1 MFVDLNEHANQ
12 TPGPRPPGFLVIL
25 VAALTIT
32 WFGPGTRVIADEDES
47 RLRQRITELEAEN
60 RALRK
65 IITGI
70 QGALESLPK
79 TSLPKT
85 DNLHKLRIVVMPGN
99 WGGSELEAIRRV
111 CLSSAGTIWSQLADD
126 GLAPILVQRSESGPI
141 SLYRRGQGNE
151 YVVKLDTGSNA
162 WAQCAFQFSHEFC
175 HILCNYRNVP
185 NQQLWFEETLCECAS
200 LFALRQMSVE
210 WKTMAPYSNWTSYA
224 PALGS
229 YAADRIKKFDGQKN
243 PVPEFYQMHRE
254 KLEENATNRELN
266 GYIAVKLLP
275 LFEKTPTAWQ
285 SLRYLNLGPKKENTS
300 FKQYLSGWHGRVP
313 AQHKPFVT
321 KVAEEFGITLAP

>member
-99 WGGSELEAIRRV
+99 WGGSELEDIRRV

-151 YVVKLDTGSNA
+151 YVV
-162 WAQCAFQFSHEFC
+162 
-175 HILCNYRNVP
+175 
-185 NQQLWFEETLCECAS
+185 
-200 LFALRQMSVE
+200 
-210 WKTMAPYSNWTSYA
+210 
-224 PALGS
+224 
-229 YAADRIKKFDGQKN
+229 
-243 PVPEFYQMHRE
+243 
-254 KLEENATNRELN
+254 
-266 GYIAVKLLP
+266 
-275 LFEKTPTAWQ
+275 
-285 SLRYLNLGPKKENTS
+285 
-300 FKQYLSGWHGRVP
+300 
-313 AQHKPFVT
+313 
-321 KVAEEFGITLAP
+321 

>member
-1 MFVDLNEHANQ
+1 MFVDLNEHAHQ
-12 TPGPRPPGFLVIL
+12 TPGPRSRGFLVIL

-32 WFGPGTRVIADEDES
+32 WFSPGTRVIADEDES

-65 IITGI
+65 IIAGI

-85 DNLHKLRIVVMPGN
+85 DNLHELRIVVMPDN
-99 WGGSELEAIRRV
+99 WGGSELEDIRKV

-200 LFALRQMSVE
+200 LFALRQMAVE

-229 YAADRIKKFDGQKN
+229 YAADRIKKFDDQKD

-275 LFEKTPTAWQ
+275 LFEKSPTAWQ
-285 SLRYLNLGPKKENTS
+285 SLRYLNLGPKKENSS
-300 FKQYLSGWHGRVP
+300 FKQYLAGWHGRVP
-313 AQHKPFVT
+313 AQHKPFVK
-321 KVAEEFGITLAP
+321 KVAEEFGIALAP